1 MANNLQRLKELLQAE
16 LLQTRDIKSDLRFN
30 SLQFDSRFVGRHD
43 VFFAIKGFEADG
55 HKYLE
60 KACQQGALAVVVT
73 YWPSELDL
81 ANFPAYVFKVANS
94 RKALAIAAN
103 YFYDEPSKALNLVG
117 ITASN
122 GKTSTSLFYKS
133 IVKAANENCGLVGT
147 VSYETSKREEMS
159 HLTTPDALKLQSLL
173 AEMRDSNYKHAVMEC
188 SSIGLDQYRNYAVQY
203 QAVAFNNISREHLDY
218 HGSFADY
225 LEAKLK
231 LLTECASEQTI
242 VVLNFDDQVI
252 YDKRHLAKGKV
263 IGFADFSNW
272 ADKLVNLQLADCPK
286 VLAKAIDLSKGTA
299 SFNLLVNKELVEK
312 TLFKEEFVKK
322 ELVSEV
328 LQKKTLEK
336 EAASASATLE
346 AELAVSPQTASIQTA
361 SIQTASQQLA
371 SQQLA
376 QAYISVPVNLKV
388 PGYHSVMNALAAA
401 SLGLATGFSLAKI
414 VKGLEAYTGIERRFQ
429 RILAATSLAFN
440 SPWRAYVNY
449 QIYDDHFANP
459 GNIRFTLNSL
469 CKMQYANLH
478 IVYAIRGKRG
488 VTVNSENIQTL
499 KDYLPNLRLAN
510 FIATT
515 SNDVVGHYDTVTE
528 AELAAFQKEMAEL
541 GKEYMLYPTLEGALQ
556 CALEKVQTGDVIL
569 LAGCQGMDAGARLCL
584 EMLQAKHPNLDASE
598 IMAVVKDRICG
609 QADEALNK
617 DKLFAGA

>member
-16 LLQTRDIKSDLRFN
+16 LLQTRDIKSDLHFN
-30 SLQFDSRFVGRHD
+30 NLQFDSRFVGKHD

-81 ANFPAYVFKVANS
+81 ASFPAYVLKVANS

-218 HGSFADY
+218 HGSFAAY

-272 ADKLVNLQLADCPK
+272 ADKLVNLQIADCPK
-286 VLAKAIDLSKGTA
+286 VFAKAIDLSKGTV
-299 SFNLLVNKELVEK
+299 SFNLLVDKELVKE
-312 TLFKEEFVKK
+312 TLVKE
-322 ELVSEV
+322 ELVSEA

-336 EAASASATLE
+336 EASSASYTLE
-346 AELAVSPQTASIQTA
+346 AELRASSKLASPQTAS
-361 SIQTASQQLA
+361 SKLA
-371 SQQLA
+371 SSKSASAQLA

-401 SLGLATGFSLAKI
+401 SLGLATGFSLAEI
-414 VKGLEAYTGIERRFQ
+414 VRGLEAYTGIERRFQ
-429 RILAATSLAFN
+429 RILAATSLASK

-515 SNDVVGHYDTVTE
+515 SDDVVGHYDTVTE
-528 AELAAFQKEMAEL
+528 AELRAFQKEMAEI
-541 GKEYMLYPTLEGALQ
+541 GKEYTLYHTLEGALQ

>member
-16 LLQTRDIKSDLRFN
+16 LLQTRNIEPDLCFN
-30 SLQFDSRFVGRHD
+30 NLQFDSRFVGRHD

-81 ANFPAYVFKVANS
+81 ANFPAYVLKVANS

-103 YFYDEPSKALNLVG
+103 YFYDEPSKALDLVG

-218 HGSFADY
+218 HGSFAAY
-225 LEAKLK
+225 LDAKLK

-286 VLAKAIDLSKGTA
+286 VFAKAIDLSKGTA
-299 SFNLLVNKELVEK
+299 SFNLLVDKEI
-312 TLFKEEFVKK
+312 
-322 ELVSEV
+322 
-328 LQKKTLEK
+328 
-336 EAASASATLE
+336 AASSQTASSQTA
-346 AELAVSPQTASIQTA
+346 SPQTASP
-361 SIQTASQQLA
+361 
-371 SQQLA
+371 QLA

-401 SLGLATGFSLAKI
+401 SLGLATGFSLAEI
-414 VKGLEAYTGIERRFQ
+414 VRGLEAYTGIERRFQ
-429 RILAATSLAFN
+429 RILAATSLASN

-541 GKEYMLYPTLEGALQ
+541 GKEYTLYPTLEGALQ

-584 EMLQAKHPNLDASE
+584 EMLQAKYPNLDASE